1 MTTATGPATAR
12 EPATAPGPRTAAVA
26 AVVVLGSL
34 MTVLDTTIVNVALN
48 RLAADFAAPLA
59 TLQWVT
65 TGYTLALATVTPVTA
80 WAIGRFGTRRLY
92 LTALALFVLGSAL
105 AGAAWDAPSLI
116 AFRAVQGL
124 GGGMVMPVGMTVL
137 VRASDPARTGRTMSV
152 LGIPVLI
159 GPLAGPVIGGW
170 LVDEASWRWVFLVN
184 LPIGLVA
191 LALAARLLPRDGAGT
206 ARHRLDLLGLLML
219 SPGLAALIYGLG
231 TEHGNPGAAG
241 SLLPALGG
249 AALVAGFAVRALT
262 AAEPLLD
269 LRLLARRAF
278 AGPAATIA
286 LFGCGYFG
294 SMLLLP
300 LYYQLVR
307 GQSATDVGLLGIPQ
321 ALATGLTMQ
330 CAGRLADRF
339 APGRIVLTGAAVAT
353 AGFLGFTV
361 QVAAGTPYWHLIAAL
376 VVMGTGV
383 GMTLM
388 PAMAAATRSVAPAE
402 VPAATT
408 LVTIVQQVAGSV
420 GTALMSVLL
429 AGAMA
434 DRLPAAGDGATAGGG
449 LAAVHAL
456 DDGARAALAPAL
468 AEAFRDTYGW
478 AVALLALALLPALLL
493 SRRSAGR
500 GTAGSTGGAG
510 AVGSTGA
517 AGSARSRGVRTS

>member
-1 MTTATGPATAR
+1 MSTATEPVTAGTTTDTATA
-12 EPATAPGPRTAAVA
+12 AAPGPRTAAVA

-48 RLAADFAAPLA
+48 RLAGDFGAPLA
-59 TLQWVT
+59 TIQWVT

-92 LTALALFVLGSAL
+92 LTALTLFVLGSAL

-116 AFRAVQGL
+116 AFRVLQGL

-137 VRASDPARTGRTMSV
+137 VRACDPARTGRTMSV

-159 GPLAGPVIGGW
+159 GPLAGPVLGGW

-184 LPIGLVA
+184 LPLGA
-191 LALAARLLPRDGAGT
+191 LALILAARLLPRDGAGT
-206 ARHRLDLLGLLML
+206 RRRLDLPGLLML

-231 TEHGNPGAAG
+231 AGHGHLAAAG
-241 SLLPALGG
+241 SLLPILTG
-249 AALVAGFAVRALT
+249 ATLVAGFVVRALT
-262 AAEPLLD
+262 VGEPLID

-321 ALATGLTMQ
+321 ALATGITMQ
-330 CAGRLADRF
+330 FSGRLSDRF
-339 APGRIVLTGAAVAT
+339 APGRIVVTGTVLAAT
-353 AGFLGFTV
+353 GFLGFTV
-361 QVAAGTPYWHLIAAL
+361 QVAADTPYPHLIAAL
-376 VVMGTGV
+376 AVMGTGI

-388 PAMAAATRSVAPAE
+388 PAMAAATRSVAPTE

-408 LVTIVQQVAGSV
+408 LVTIVQQVSGSV

-429 AGAMA
+429 TGAMA
-434 DRLPAAGDGATAGGG
+434 DRLPTTVAGGEAGGALATVQGLDGA
-449 LAAVHAL
+449 
-456 DDGARAALAPAL
+456 ARAALAPGL
-468 AEAFRDTYGW
+468 ADAFRDTYGW
-478 AVALLALALLPALLL
+478 AVALLVLALLPALSL
-493 SRRSAGR
+493 SRQAPG
-500 GTAGSTGGAG
+500 GGA
-510 AVGSTGA
+510 T
-517 AGSARSRGVRTS
+517 GSAKSRRVHTS

>member
-1 MTTATGPATAR
+1 MSTSTAVPATTSA
-12 EPATAPGPRTAAVA
+12 AAAPGPRTAAIA

-34 MTVLDTTIVNVALN
+34 LTVLDTTIVNVALN
-48 RLAADFAAPLA
+48 RLAEGFHAPLA
-59 TLQWVT
+59 TVQWVT

-92 LTALALFVLGSAL
+92 LTALTLFVLGSLL

-116 AFRAVQGL
+116 AFRVLQGL

-159 GPLAGPVIGGW
+159 GPLAGPVLGGW

-184 LPIGLVA
+184 LPIGA
-191 LALAARLLPRDGAGT
+191 LALVLAARLLPRDAGAAAG
-206 ARHRLDLLGLLML
+206 RRLDLPGLLML

-231 TEHGNPGAAG
+231 AEHGNPGVAG
-241 SLLPALGG
+241 LLPLLAG
-249 AALVAGFAVRALT
+249 AALVAGFVVRALT
-262 AAEPLLD
+262 TRDPLLD
-269 LRLLARRAF
+269 LRLLGRRAF
-278 AGPAATIA
+278 AAPAATLA

-307 GQSATDVGLLGIPQ
+307 GQSATDVGLLGVPQ
-321 ALATGLTMQ
+321 ALATGITMQ
-330 CAGRLADRF
+330 FAGRLADRF

-361 QVAAGTPYWHLIAAL
+361 QLGAGTPYWRLVAAL

-388 PAMAAATRSVAPAE
+388 PAMAAATRGVAPSE

-408 LVTIVQQVAGSV
+408 LVTIVQQVSGSV

-429 AGAMA
+429 SGALAG
-434 DRLPAAGDGATAGGG
+434 RLPGAAGDG

-456 DDGARAALAPAL
+456 DPGSRAALAPGL
-468 AEAFRDTYGW
+468 ADAFRGTYGW

-493 SRRSAGR
+493 SRRAPGGVAGR
-500 GTAGSTGGAG
+500 
-510 AVGSTGA
+510 VK
-517 AGSARSRGVRTS
+517 SRQVRTS

>member
-1 MTTATGPATAR
+1 MSTTTAKPALTGAA
-12 EPATAPGPRTAAVA
+12 AAPGPRTAAIA

-48 RLAADFAAPLA
+48 HLAEDFHAPLA
-59 TLQWVT
+59 TIQWVT

-92 LTALALFVLGSAL
+92 LTALALFVLGSLL

-116 AFRAVQGL
+116 AFRVLQGL

-159 GPLAGPVIGGW
+159 GPLAGPVLGGW

-184 LPIGLVA
+184 LPIGA
-191 LALAARLLPRDGAGT
+191 LALVLAARLLPRDAAGAAA
-206 ARHRLDLLGLLML
+206 ARRLDLPGLLML
-219 SPGLAALIYGLG
+219 SPGLAALIDGLG
-231 TEHGNPGAAG
+231 AEHGGPGAAG
-241 SLLPALGG
+241 PVSLLGG
-249 AALVAGFAVRALT
+249 AVLVAGFVVRALT
-262 AAEPLLD
+262 ARDPLLD
-269 LRLLARRAF
+269 LRLLGRRVF

-321 ALATGLTMQ
+321 ALATGITMQ
-330 CAGRLADRF
+330 FSGRLADRF
-339 APGRIVLTGAAVAT
+339 APGRIVLTGVAVAA

-361 QVAAGTPYWHLIAAL
+361 QLGATTPYWHLIAAL

-388 PAMAAATRSVAPAE
+388 PAMAAATRGVAPVE

-429 AGAMA
+429 SAGLAE
-434 DRLPAAGDGATAGGG
+434 RLPGAAGGG

-456 DDGARAALAPAL
+456 DPAARAALAPGL
-468 AEAFRDTYGW
+468 AEVFRGTYGW
-478 AVALLALALLPALLL
+478 AVALLALAVLPALAL
-493 SRRSAGR
+493 SRRAP
-500 GTAGSTGGAG
+500 GGAVEG
-510 AVGSTGA
+510 LK
-517 AGSARSRGVRTS
+517 SRQLRTS